1 MARQRRTAWA
11 TALVLTA
18 ALVAPVASAPMADAK
33 PSKPTPTAKAVRD
46 AKAAAAAA
54 TRAVLAARA
63 AQSTAQSRLD
73 LLDSRL
79 ETAIEHLNAAR
90 AAADAAAGVLAHR
103 QQVSA
108 QATQTSITAQLS
120 VDRLASDSYKAGTD
134 LSGGLGELAAVLD
147 STPDGLQGLVA
158 GINALGQVASGRRKD
173 VEQAANLHLAA
184 LQAEAAALVASR
196 DLAAKQTAA
205 AAAKDAVAAQEKAQ
219 KVEVARLNAQL
230 SAAART
236 LRNARSTA
244 ATLAHDRAVALA
256 RIAAEAAAAERARQ
270 LAGGSSGGHPPTDS
284 GGGSG
289 SAWGTGQSVTT
300 YSQRVA
306 ALNWA
311 RTQIGK
317 PYIAGDAGPNS
328 YDCSGLTQ
336 WAYLKVGHAMIH
348 FSQSQYEAGQK
359 IPYSQLQPGDLVFF
373 GTNSRDW
380 TTIHH
385 VAIYAGHDTMVE
397 APHTGGHVQEV
408 GIWWAQL
415 MPYGVRP

>member
-184 LQAEAAALVASR
+184 LQAEAAERVPRGPEQLHHAR
-196 DLAAKQTAA
+196 D
-205 AAAKDAVAAQEKAQ
+205 VGGREG
-219 KVEVARLNAQL
+219 
-230 SAAART
+230 
-236 LRNARSTA
+236 
-244 ATLAHDRAVALA
+244 
-256 RIAAEAAAAERARQ
+256 RARRRLQ
-270 LAGGSSGGHPPTDS
+270 AGAKKGRRRGQPPELPWRRCCRCVCSCCGGANCCGCDN
-284 GGGSG
+284 G
-289 SAWGTGQSVTT
+289 
-300 YSQRVA
+300 
-306 ALNWA
+306 
-311 RTQIGK
+311 
-317 PYIAGDAGPNS
+317 
-328 YDCSGLTQ
+328 CCCCCCC
-336 WAYLKVGHAMIH
+336 
-348 FSQSQYEAGQK
+348 
-359 IPYSQLQPGDLVFF
+359 
-373 GTNSRDW
+373 
-380 TTIHH
+380 
-385 VAIYAGHDTMVE
+385 
-397 APHTGGHVQEV
+397 
-408 GIWWAQL
+408 
-415 MPYGVRP
+415 